1 MHLTLFFTYRAS
13 LERWNSVG
21 MLDREI
27 ALYRSYLQKGIAVSF
42 VTYGKHDRRLFRDRL
57 AGIDI
62 LCNERKLPTKLYAAL
77 IPLLHA
83 RSLRKTDIVKTNQTP
98 GGLLALRAAKL
109 FGKPLLARCGY
120 MHSEFIANR
129 YGEGSPEARQALGEE
144 NRLFRSAS
152 HIEVTT
158 PAMKESILSRM
169 PGTGDRISVIP
180 NYVDTG
186 AFKPLAHP
194 KEIDLLF
201 IGRLVAQKNLFAL
214 LEALHGLDIRTTV
227 IGSGAQEKQLRA
239 MALSLGMTVEWID
252 NVPNNELPRYLN
264 RSKIFI
270 LPSLYEGH
278 PKTLIEAMACGI
290 AVIGADSPGIRE
302 ILQDGETGLL
312 CSTKPESIRSAVEE
326 LMRSASLRERLGEN
340 AREFALKHYSL
351 EHIAETE
358 LALLGKLS
366 Q

>member
-1 MHLTLFFTYRAS
+1 MHLTLFFTYKTS
-13 LERWNSVG
+13 LERWDSVG

-27 ALYRSYLQKGIAVSF
+27 ALYRNYLRKGIAVSF
-42 VTYGKHDRRLFRDRL
+42 VTYGKNDHSLFRDRL
-57 AGIDI
+57 AGIEI
-62 LCNERKLPTKLYAAL
+62 LCNERKLPTRLYATL

-83 RSLRKTDIVKTNQTP
+83 HTLRKTDIVKTNQTP
-98 GGLLALRAAKL
+98 GGLLALSAAKL

-129 YGEGSPEARQALGEE
+129 HGEGSREALRALGEE

-186 AFKPLAHP
+186 AFKPLALP

-214 LEALHGLDIRTTV
+214 LEALQGLDIRTTV
-227 IGSGAQEKQLRA
+227 IGSGSQEKKLKAKARA
-239 MALSLGMTVEWID
+239 RGMRVEWID
-252 NVPNNELPRYLN
+252 NVPNNELPCYLD

-278 PKTLIEAMACGI
+278 PKTLIEAMACGV

-302 ILQDGETGLL
+302 ILRDGETGLL
-312 CSTKPESIRSAVEE
+312 CSTKPEGIRNAVEK
-326 LMRSASLRERLGEN
+326 LMRSANLRERLGEN

-358 LALLGKLS
+358 LALLGKLR